1 MGQGRRRVARGPRNG
16 QTGVPVSKSVGWVEL
31 VVALL
36 AAIGAVAC
44 WNVGVRTTEFPAVP
58 DVSPAYQGT
67 FYSGSWIALGA
78 LAVIVAGLL
87 FVDGVRRVRTDET
100 PPTG

>member
-1 MGQGRRRVARGPRNG
+1 MR
-16 QTGVPVSKSVGWVEL
+16 KSVGWVEI

-36 AAIGAVAC
+36 AGIGAVAC
-44 WNVGVRTTEFPAVP
+44 WNMGVRTTAFPAVP

-67 FYSGSWIALGA
+67 FYSGSWIAAAA

-87 FVDGVRRVRTDET
+87 IVDGVRRVRTEES
-100 PPTG
+100 PPTR